1 MKVDAKAVQEILG
14 HVTFSVALGF
24 YGYVSPSIQRDAT
37 DGMDGIFGEEKDA
50 AARKRKPL
58 FQIRLVPHIQER
70 ITASCMVRFAP
81 FFAVFQ
87 SNLNIL
93 ARLLS

>member
-1 MKVDAKAVQEILG
+1 MKVEAKAVQEMLG
-14 HVTFSVALGF
+14 HVTISMTLGF
-24 YGYVSPSIQRDAT
+24 YRHILPSMQRDAMV
-37 DGMDGIFGEEKDA
+37 GMDGIFGEEKEA
-50 AARKRKPL
+50 ASRKRKPL
-58 FQIRLVPHIQER
+58 FQIRLVPRIQER